1 MLNLEHL
8 GICYNGHNTLHK
20 GWWLVLVKTFKML
33 SLELLQ
39 DNQLKS
45 YPLIDGIII
54 NQENSHKSWVL
65 ETYMDHQYKT
75 VFEPYLGTDEI
86 LEVRAV
92 ISYPDNEPAAFRVV
106 VNAVKE
112 IDNQVS
118 VLLKGTLK
126 TIRRQYAEQ
135 LLSKLIEEGLEGEDL
150 LTQFKTDMKNR
161 PRLSP

>member
-1 MLNLEHL
+1 M
-8 GICYNGHNTLHK
+8 
-20 GWWLVLVKTFKML
+20 KTFKML

-65 ETYMDHQYKT
+65 EMYMDHQYKT

>member
-1 MLNLEHL
+1 M
-8 GICYNGHNTLHK
+8 
-20 GWWLVLVKTFKML
+20 KTFKML

-39 DNQLKS
+39 DDQLKS
-45 YPLIDGIII
+45 FPLTDGIII

-65 ETYMDHQYKT
+65 EMYMDRQYKA

-126 TIRRQYAEQ
+126 TIRRQYSE
-135 LLSKLIEEGLEGEDL
+135 LLLGKLIDEGLEGDAL
-150 LTQFKTDMKNR
+150 LSQFKTDMKKR
-161 PRLSP
+161 PRIKP

>member
-1 MLNLEHL
+1 M
-8 GICYNGHNTLHK
+8 
-20 GWWLVLVKTFKML
+20 KTFKML

-39 DNQLKS
+39 DGLLKS
-45 YPLIDGIII
+45 FPLTDGIII
-54 NQENSHKSWVL
+54 NQENSHKSWIL
-65 ETYMDHQYKT
+65 EMYMDRRYKA

-112 IDNQVS
+112 IDNQIS
-118 VLLKGTLK
+118 VLMKGTLK

-135 LLSKLIEEGLEGEDL
+135 LLSKLIEDGFEGEAL
-150 LTQFKTDMKNR
+150 LNQFKTDMKNR
-161 PRLSP
+161 PRITP